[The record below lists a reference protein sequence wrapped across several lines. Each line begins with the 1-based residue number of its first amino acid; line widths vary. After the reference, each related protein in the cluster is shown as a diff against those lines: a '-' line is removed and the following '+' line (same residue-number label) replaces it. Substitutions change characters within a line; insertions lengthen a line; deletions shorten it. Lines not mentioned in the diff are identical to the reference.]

1 MLWCK
6 LLLRKPVSQTL
17 YLMVCASL
25 SWKLLG
31 TSGPALHV
39 RVSRSRNSV
48 VAEETRSQPPM
59 MRTRFEP
66 TLAQVWWYLESEIR

>member
-1 MLWCK
+1 
-6 LLLRKPVSQTL
+6 
-17 YLMVCASL
+17 MVCASL

-59 MRTRFEP
+59 TRTRFEP
-66 TLAQVWWYLESEIR
+66 TLAQVWWYLESQIRWFCKKNIMLWMTVLTR